1 MSKGFGESDFA
12 QILSDKA
19 TSESVQRLLDENR
32 QQAERASSRRATGEY
47 GVCEDCSRR
56 SQRSGWSSC
65 PRRLAASVARPARSA
80 NNTDLRQ
87 VVDLMKKPAAAMTM

>member
-19 TSESVQRLLDENR
+19 TTESVQRLLDENR

-47 GVCEDCSRR
+47 GVCEDCGQQISAE
-56 SQRSGWSSC
+56 
-65 PRRLAASVARPARSA
+65 RLSFLPEATRCVTCQARQER
-80 NNTDLRQ
+80 T
-87 VVDLMKKPAAAMTM
+87 

>member
-19 TSESVQRLLDENR
+19 TTESVQRLLDENR

-47 GVCEDCSRR
+47 GLCEDCGQKIS
-56 SQRSGWSSC
+56 
-65 PRRLAASVARPARSA
+65 PERLEFLPEATRCVACQARQE
-80 NNTDLRQ
+80 RE
-87 VVDLMKKPAAAMTM
+87 

>member
-19 TSESVQRLLDENR
+19 TTEGVQRLLDENR

-47 GVCEDCSRR
+47 GVCEDCGQKISAE
-56 SQRSGWSSC
+56 
-65 PRRLAASVARPARSA
+65 RLEFLPEATRCVGCQ
-80 NNTDLRQ
+80 TRQ
-87 VVDLMKKPAAAMTM
+87 ERE

>member
-47 GVCEDCSRR
+47 GVCEDCGQKISAERLEFLPEATR
-56 SQRSGWSSC
+56 CVSC
-65 PRRLAASVARPARSA
+65 QARQERE
-80 NNTDLRQ
+80 
-87 VVDLMKKPAAAMTM
+87 